1 MNKNIL
7 KTTSLS
13 LLMLLASCGGNTN
26 INGTLYLGD
35 GFTKK
40 DAMVLNYNIDSVLSL
55 GSKISGCI
63 SKQENTVLQSSYT
76 LAYTSISP
84 FSATNYAE
92 TGIMVWEKSM
102 IENVSVSEIKYEIE
116 LDITKVFKNTEEE
129 STVYFVFHTDNW
141 KNNDL
146 TTYTYTSFK
155 YAWNNDKVNLILD

>member
-13 LLMLLASCGGNTN
+13 LLMLLASCGGNSQV
-26 INGTLYLGD
+26 NGTLYLGD

-40 DAMVLNYNIDSVLSL
+40 DAMLLNYNIDSVLKS
-55 GSKISGCI
+55 GSKITGYI

-76 LAYTSISP
+76 LAYTSINP

-102 IENVSVSEIKYEIE
+102 IEGVTASEIKYEIT
-116 LDITKVFKNTEEE
+116 LDITKVFKDTEEE
-129 STVYFVFHTDNW
+129 STVYFVFHTSNW
-141 KNNDL
+141 DHSDL

-155 YAWNNDKVNLILD
+155 YVWDNDKVNLVL